1 MAAPRLDDFTV
12 LRSLGD
18 GSSGEVYLVR
28 ENDTS
33 GLYAL
38 KVIPKRKLSG
48 TLLAIETVMAERN
61 LLLDLRGND
70 FILQIRACFH
80 DSRNYYLVTEYHPAG
95 DLHTLLL
102 MKGSRVDAVR
112 FYMAEL
118 LIALEHIHSKR
129 VVHRDIKPEN
139 VFIDIDGHIVLGDF
153 GLARKLGAG
162 QSTVSGNEMFGTPA
176 YTPPEV
182 FAGRPYGREVDIWA
196 YGVMLYE
203 LITGREAFKSTTVP
217 QNDPNWLAHLS
228 RHILHDEL
236 EASPYLTSDS
246 ADLIAKLLCK
256 RPEARLSD
264 FHEIRKHP
272 FFGGINWDDVS
283 KRTLRPPWVPR
294 VIAGH
299 DVGPLYPTFAP
310 GHSYGVENDPIR
322 GLSFRFS
329 PVALTPT
336 CQRHQRLFY
345 SLGAALPVVSWVESN
360 LSEATS
366 SSSCTSDDSYDDLAD
381 VVRRRPDGSL
391 AASTVRVK
399 NPRRLTRWA
408 RNVFGRRSNA
418 S

>member
-1 MAAPRLDDFTV
+1 MAAPRLENFTV
-12 LRSLGD
+12 LRCLGD
-18 GSSGEVYLVR
+18 GSSGEVYLAR

-70 FILQIRACFH
+70 FILQVRACFH

-102 MKGSRVDAVR
+102 MKGSRLDAVR

-118 LIALEHIHSKR
+118 LIALEYIHSKR
-129 VVHRDIKPEN
+129 VIHRDIKPEN
-139 VFIDIDGHIVLGDF
+139 VFIDVDGHIVLGDF

-162 QSTVSGNEMFGTPA
+162 QDTISSNEMFGTPA

-182 FAGRPYGREVDIWA
+182 FGGRPYGREVDIWA
-196 YGVMLYE
+196 FGVMLYE
-203 LITGREAFKSTTVP
+203 LITGKEAFKSTTVP
-217 QNDPNWLAHLS
+217 QNDPNWLLHLS

-236 EASPYLTSDS
+236 ETSPYLTSDS
-246 ADLIAKLLCK
+246 ADLISKLLRK

-272 FFGGINWDDVS
+272 FFHGINWDAIS
-283 KRTLRPPWVPR
+283 KRTSRPPWVPR
-294 VIAGH
+294 IVPGH
-299 DVGPLYPTFAP
+299 DDGPQYPTLTP
-310 GHSYGVENDPIR
+310 GQPFEAESDPIR

-329 PVALTPT
+329 PLALTPS

-345 SLGAALPVVSWVESN
+345 SLGVALPVVNWVESN
-360 LSEATS
+360 PLGSPS
-366 SSSCTSDDSYDDLAD
+366 SSSCTSDESYDDLAD
-381 VVRRRPDGSL
+381 VVRRCPDGSL
-391 AASTVRVK
+391 SASTLRGK

-408 RNVFGRRSNA
+408 RSVFSRRSNA
-418 S
+418 